1 MVEDIRS
8 IEEKQQSFFV
18 PTKVIDDSI
27 IVEELLLPNL
37 LRKKSEIYID
47 GILKDYKHVL
57 LDDWKSD
64 NLGNGLECEW
74 VYVKEEGKKK
84 NYDKVVLYLHG
95 GAYFVCS
102 SRFYRFITS
111 RIAKCTNTK
120 VFGN

>member
-1 MVEDIRS
+1 MMKDVRS
-8 IEEKQQSFFV
+8 IEEVQQLTFV

-84 NYDKVVLYLHG
+84 NYDKVVL
-95 GAYFVCS
+95 
-102 SRFYRFITS
+102 
-111 RIAKCTNTK
+111 
-120 VFGN
+120 